1 MTDSDKL
8 KNPKWHKRR
17 LEINQLLLKSI
28 MKRYFEEMKKQKIK
42 YIWALTKKGD
52 KKLENFSKIFGAK
65 KSGVFDYYD
74 LKLK

>member
-28 MKRYFEEMKKQKIK
+28 MKRY
-42 YIWALTKKGD
+42 
-52 KKLENFSKIFGAK
+52 LEDIG
-65 KSGVFDYYD
+65 GC
-74 LKLK
+74 